1 MKDTAQLRVENKK
14 KIRGVL
20 RDGKEYTKQEVAVRT
35 GLSTATCNTLIN
47 EMDAEGEVTGRK
59 LQLGEVGRSSQVY
72 RINETYE
79 YTLCVWFEMMDESR
93 VLHLYLLNALGTV
106 EEKKKEEFS
115 FLDEPLLLTKIEE
128 MMYTRENIAAIM
140 VGTPSLLKEGK
151 ISHCDIPE
159 LDGCDLVGRLREKYS
174 VLVHMENDMHYR
186 VYGYYKKKCQPDQIV
201 TLANFPLH
209 VLPGM
214 ASVHRGEVIN
224 GKSDLAGMTGFL
236 VFPFDREEQKKRL
249 CPDQAMPLLVQMTVA
264 DIVLINPDIMICT
277 GALVN
282 EAVTEQ
288 LREEC
293 AHYLPKEHMPE
304 FRCQED
310 TGEDYLA
317 GMYEK
322 AMELEE
328 KWV

>member
-1 MKDTAQLRVENKK
+1 MKDTAQLRIENKK
-14 KIRGVL
+14 KIRTVL
-20 RDGKEYTKQEVAVRT
+20 RDGKEYTKQELARRT
-35 GLSTATCNTLIN
+35 GLSAATCNTLIN

-72 RINETYE
+72 RMNEAYE
-79 YTLCVWFEMMDESR
+79 YTLCVWFELIDESR
-93 VLHLYLLNALGTV
+93 VLYLYLLNAVGAV
-106 EEKKKEEFS
+106 EEKKKEEFPA
-115 FLDEPLLLTKIEE
+115 LPEPLLLAEIEK
-128 MMYTRENIAAIM
+128 MMHSRENIAAIM
-140 VGTPSLLKEGK
+140 IGTPSLLKEGK

-159 LDGCDLVGRLREKYS
+159 LDGCDLVGDLQKTYP

-186 VYGYYKKKCQPDQIV
+186 VYGYYKKKCRPDQIV

-214 ASVHRGEVIN
+214 ASVHRGEVIA
-224 GKSDLAGMTGFL
+224 GKSGLAGMAGFL
-236 VFPFDREEQKKRL
+236 VFPFDREEQKRRL
-249 CPDQAMPLLVQMTVA
+249 CPETAMPLLVQMTVA
-264 DIVLINPDIMICT
+264 DIVLVNPDIMICT

-282 EAVTEQ
+282 GEVTEKI
-288 LREEC
+288 RKEC
-293 AHYLPKEHMPE
+293 ENYIPGEHMPE
-304 FRCQED
+304 FCYQED